1 MPVQPRCADVTLPTV
16 DSAQTSL
23 APLRRRWHGFLRRV
37 SQPRL
42 AAYHRRNSQRAQ
54 RRRHQLAAQGF
65 HTAGPVPYGYRSV
78 RVPVALD
85 GHLHRGTRLVPDPR
99 TAHVIRR
106 IYHSYLYERLG
117 YTGIARWL
125 NTQDWLKPIN
135 IGTGQSRL
143 FTPTMIRTILTN
155 PIYTGR
161 SSRTPTSTH
170 EALARVPRTHQ
181 PLIDDDT
188 FAAAQARTQSRKRA
202 GHHRFASPDAPG
214 AQR

>member
-1 MPVQPRCADVTLPTV
+1 MPVHPRCADVTHPST
-16 DSAQTSL
+16 DTAQASL
-23 APLRRRWHGFLRRV
+23 APLRRRWHGLLHRV

-54 RRRHQLAAQGF
+54 QRRHQLAARGF

-85 GHLHRGTRLVPDPR
+85 GRLHRGTRLAPDPR
-99 TAHVIRR
+99 TAHVIRW

-117 YTGIARWL
+117 YTAIARWL

-135 IGTGQSRL
+135 TGTGQPRP
-143 FTPTMIRTILTN
+143 FTPTKVRTILAN

-161 SSRTPTSTH
+161 SPRTPTSTH
-170 EALARVPRTHQ
+170 EALAHTPRTHL

-188 FAAAQARTQSRKRA
+188 FTAAQARTQSGKRTD
-202 GHHRFASPDAPG
+202 RDRSESPDAPG